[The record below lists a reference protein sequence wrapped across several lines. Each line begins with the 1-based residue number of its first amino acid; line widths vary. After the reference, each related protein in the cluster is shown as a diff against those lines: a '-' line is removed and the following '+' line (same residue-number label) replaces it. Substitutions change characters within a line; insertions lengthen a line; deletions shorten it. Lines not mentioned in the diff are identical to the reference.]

1 MKVYIAGPITGIP
14 DRNRHAFEAA
24 AIYLSRM
31 GYETVSPL
39 EVNPPG
45 SCSSWNEAMRRDIP
59 HLVSCDAVYLL
70 PGWEKSRGAQIEQRL
85 AFDLGLEILT
95 GDPGPA

>member
-1 MKVYIAGPITGIP
+1 MKIYIAGPITGIP
-14 DRNRHAFEAA
+14 DRNREAFERVAA
-24 AIYLSRM
+24 YFRGI
-31 GYETVSPL
+31 GHEVVSPL

-45 SCSSWNEAMRRDIP
+45 SCNNWNEAMRRDIP

-95 GDPGPA
+95 PSA